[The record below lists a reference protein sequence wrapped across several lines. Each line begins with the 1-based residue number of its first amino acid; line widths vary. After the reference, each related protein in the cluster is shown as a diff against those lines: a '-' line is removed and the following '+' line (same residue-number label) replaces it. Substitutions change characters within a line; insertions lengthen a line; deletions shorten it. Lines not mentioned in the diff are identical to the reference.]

1 MKDNF
6 KLSMIAGTLLLII
19 SCTVSEDMEESSVAW
34 DATNYTMFN
43 EFMECSPGD
52 DFTEEL
58 MMQMI
63 ADWRDFGLSDSLLG
77 SWGYAPA
84 SENNTVTNG
93 QWELSWTS
101 KEDADKAWSEWILFS
116 KKRFKGSKFLRRDQL
131 LEAPQ

>member
-63 ADWRDFGLSDSLLG
+63 ADWRDFGL
-77 SWGYAPA
+77 
-84 SENNTVTNG
+84 
-93 QWELSWTS
+93 
-101 KEDADKAWSEWILFS
+101 
-116 KKRFKGSKFLRRDQL
+116 
-131 LEAPQ
+131 